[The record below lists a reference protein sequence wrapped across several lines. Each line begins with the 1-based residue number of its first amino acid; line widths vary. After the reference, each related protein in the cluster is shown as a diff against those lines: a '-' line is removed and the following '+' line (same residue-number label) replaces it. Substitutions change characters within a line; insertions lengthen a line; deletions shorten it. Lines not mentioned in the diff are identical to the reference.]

1 MKKCLGNQVNV
12 WMNRVLVILAVGMI
26 IYCTL
31 YGRKAVG
38 NRMVELRPLYSL
50 VNAKNQPEFYRTL
63 IMNILLF
70 LPFGLTFP
78 FTLPQKVKN
87 KVGVT
92 IGVAT
97 VISTMIEFVQ
107 FCFCLGLCETDDVI
121 MNTLGAAFGAVSY
134 VIQDSWIKV

>member
-1 MKKCLGNQVNV
+1 
-12 WMNRVLVILAVGMI
+12 MNRVLVILAVGMI

-38 NRMVELRPLYSL
+38 NHMVEVRPLYSL
-50 VNAKNQPEFYRTL
+50 VNAKIQPEIYRTL
-63 IMNILLF
+63 VMNMLLF
-70 LPFGLTFP
+70 LPLGLTFP
-78 FTLPQKVKN
+78 FSLPQKVKN

-92 IGVAT
+92 IGVAA

-107 FCFCLGLCETDDVI
+107 FCFHLGLCETDDVI

-134 VIQDSWIKV
+134 VIQDRWINKGTVDNKID